1 MSLIIAVAGH
11 IDHGKTALVRA
22 LTGIETDRLPEERK
36 RGISIEAG
44 FAHWRRARTDDQP
57 LVSFVDVPGHERYIR
72 NMLAGIQGARAA
84 LLVIAADDGVM
95 PQTREHAEILRLMG
109 VRKWVVALTKSD
121 LVDAARLALRMTSV
135 QTWLAGETINAEVIP
150 VSTQT
155 GAGIALLTSRIEALA
170 LGEQRLAEQ
179 DTERATEH
187 TARLCVDKSFI
198 APGDGLVVT
207 GLLISGLLRVGD
219 AVRVSPSGQAARV
232 RGLQVAGQTVGEAR
246 SGSRCAINLAGSGID
261 RQSAAR
267 GDWIVSTELHHPVRV
282 VDVKVHGSSARIGK
296 RAPSPAGHEPV
307 QGGGAHQSTRL
318 PADVRVYAGT
328 ARFNSR
334 VSAFSAHPQADS
346 PQPGWARLLLSQPV
360 SAVVGDRWIL
370 RSSDGSQTLGMA
382 EVVWPVDETD
392 GLRRSAQE
400 EWLKGVSLAS
410 PASWLASALGQL
422 PGGIAPERFAAA
434 WALTDAAANDRS
446 LSAGAVLVR
455 QTRGS
460 MLFDRARLDGVR
472 GMLLTGVERWQE
484 QNPES
489 LGIEWSALTGT
500 LERRDRRH
508 YAAVALSALQ
518 AAGALIRHGDRI
530 FTPDHVPLASVADLA
545 IRLRALPM
553 LAERRSRSVHELTE
567 LLGMPLVA
575 LRLALDRLAL
585 QGYAV
590 AITPQRY
597 LTVHQIEALAAAA
610 ISIAATGELRAG
622 DFSRAT
628 GIGRNLGI
636 DVLEFFDR
644 IRLTRRLGDRRIVI
658 DAQALGRVLRSDTR
672 PTAEVA

>member
-22 LTGIETDRLPEERK
+22 ITGIETDRLPEERE

-44 FAHWRRARTDDQP
+44 FAHWRRTRTGDQP
-57 LVSFVDVPGHERYIR
+57 QVSFVDVPGHERYIR

-95 PQTREHAEILRLMG
+95 PQTREHAEILGLMG
-109 VRKWVVALTKSD
+109 VRNWVVALTKSD
-121 LVDAARLALRMTSV
+121 LVDAAQLAHRMTSV
-135 QTWLAGETINAEVIP
+135 QTWLAGEKINAEVIP
-150 VSTQT
+150 VSAHT

-170 LGEQRLAEQ
+170 LIEQRLSEQ

-207 GLLISGLLRVGD
+207 GLLISGVLRVGD
-219 AVRVSPSGQAARV
+219 TVRVSPSGQAARV
-232 RGLQVAGQTVGEAR
+232 RGLQVAGQAVSEAR

-261 RQSAAR
+261 RQSAGR
-267 GDWIVSTELHHPVRV
+267 GDWIVSNELHHPVRV
-282 VDVKVHGSSARIGK
+282 VDVKVNGSSAVVGK
-296 RAPSPAGHEPV
+296 CAPSPSGDEPV
-307 QGGGAHQSTRL
+307 HGGAAHQPTRL

-328 ARFNSR
+328 ARVTAR

-346 PQPGWARLLLSQPV
+346 PEPGWVRLLLSQPV
-360 SAVVGDRWIL
+360 SAVVGDRWIV
-370 RSSDGSQTLGMA
+370 RSSDGSHTLGMA
-382 EVVWPVDETD
+382 EVVWPVDATD
-392 GLRRSAQE
+392 GLRRSAQA

-410 PASWLASALGQL
+410 PASWLASALAQL

-434 WALTDAAANDRS
+434 WALTHAAANDRS

-455 QTRGS
+455 QTRGN
-460 MLFDRARLDGVR
+460 MLFDQVRLDGVR
-472 GMLLTGVERWQE
+472 DMLLTGVERWQK

-518 AAGALIRHGDRI
+518 AEGALIRHGDRI
-530 FTPDHVPLASVADLA
+530 FTPDHVPLASAADLA
-545 IRLRALPM
+545 FRLRALPM
-553 LAERRSRSVHELTE
+553 LAERRSRSIHELTE
-567 LLGMPLVA
+567 LLGMPLVE

-597 LTVHQIEALAAAA
+597 LAVPQIEALAATA

>member
-22 LTGIETDRLPEERK
+22 ITGIETDRLPEERE

-44 FAHWRRARTDDQP
+44 FAHWRRTRTGDQP
-57 LVSFVDVPGHERYIR
+57 QVSFVDVPGHERYIR

-95 PQTREHAEILRLMG
+95 PQTREHAEILGLMG
-109 VRKWVVALTKSD
+109 VRNWVVALTKSD
-121 LVDAARLALRMTSV
+121 LVDAAQLAHRMTSV
-135 QTWLAGETINAEVIP
+135 QTWLAGEKINAEVIP
-150 VSTQT
+150 VSAHT

-170 LGEQRLAEQ
+170 LIEQRLSEQ

-207 GLLISGLLRVGD
+207 GLLISGVLRVGD
-219 AVRVSPSGQAARV
+219 TVRVSPSGQAARV
-232 RGLQVAGQTVGEAR
+232 RGLQVAGQAVSEAR

-261 RQSAAR
+261 RQSAGR
-267 GDWIVSTELHHPVRV
+267 GDWIVSNELHHPVRV
-282 VDVKVHGSSARIGK
+282 VDVKVNGSSAVVGK
-296 RAPSPAGHEPV
+296 CAPSPSGDEPV
-307 QGGGAHQSTRL
+307 HGGAAHQPTRP

-328 ARFNSR
+328 ARVTAR

-346 PQPGWARLLLSQPV
+346 PEPGWVRLLLSQPV
-360 SAVVGDRWIL
+360 SAVVGDRWIV
-370 RSSDGSQTLGMA
+370 RSSDGSHTLGMA
-382 EVVWPVDETD
+382 EVVWPVDATD
-392 GLRRSAQE
+392 GLRRSAQA

-410 PASWLASALGQL
+410 PASWLASALAQL

-434 WALTDAAANDRS
+434 WALTHAAANDRS

-455 QTRGS
+455 QTRGN
-460 MLFDRARLDGVR
+460 MLFDQVRLDGVR
-472 GMLLTGVERWQE
+472 DMLLTGVERWQK

-518 AAGALIRHGDRI
+518 AEGALIRHGDRI
-530 FTPDHVPLASVADLA
+530 FTPDHVPLASAADLA
-545 IRLRALPM
+545 FRLRALPM
-553 LAERRSRSVHELTE
+553 LAERRSRSIHELIE
-567 LLGMPLVA
+567 LLGMPLVE

-597 LTVHQIEALAAAA
+597 LAVPQIEALAATA

>member
-1 MSLIIAVAGH
+1 M
-11 IDHGKTALVRA
+11 
-22 LTGIETDRLPEERK
+22 
-36 RGISIEAG
+36 
-44 FAHWRRARTDDQP
+44 
-57 LVSFVDVPGHERYIR
+57 
-72 NMLAGIQGARAA
+72 
-84 LLVIAADDGVM
+84 
-95 PQTREHAEILRLMG
+95 
-109 VRKWVVALTKSD
+109 
-121 LVDAARLALRMTSV
+121 
-135 QTWLAGETINAEVIP
+135 IP
-150 VSTQT
+150 VSAHT
-155 GAGIALLTSRIEALA
+155 GAGIALLTSRIEVLA
-170 LGEQRLAEQ
+170 LIEQRRTKQ
-179 DTERATEH
+179 DTEQATEH

-198 APGDGLVVT
+198 ASGDGLVVT
-207 GLLISGLLRVGD
+207 GLLISGVLRVGD
-219 AVRVSPSGQAARV
+219 TVRVSPSGQAARV
-232 RGLQVAGQTVGEAR
+232 RGLQVAGQAVSEAR

-261 RQSAAR
+261 RQSAGR
-267 GDWIVSTELHHPVRV
+267 GDWIVSNELHHPVRV
-282 VDVKVHGSSARIGK
+282 VDVKVNGSSAVVGK
-296 RAPSPAGHEPV
+296 CAPSPSGDEPV
-307 QGGGAHQSTRL
+307 HGGAAHQPTRL

-328 ARFNSR
+328 ARVTAR

-346 PQPGWARLLLSQPV
+346 PEPGWVRLLLSQPV
-360 SAVVGDRWIL
+360 SAVVGDRWIV
-370 RSSDGSQTLGMA
+370 RSSDGSHTLGMA
-382 EVVWPVDETD
+382 EVVWPVDATD
-392 GLRRSAQE
+392 GLRRSAQA

-410 PASWLASALGQL
+410 PASWLASALAQL

-434 WALTDAAANDRS
+434 WALTHAAANDRS

-455 QTRGS
+455 QTRGN
-460 MLFDRARLDGVR
+460 MLFDQVRLDGVR
-472 GMLLTGVERWQE
+472 DMLLTGVERWQK

-518 AAGALIRHGDRI
+518 AEGALIRHGDRI
-530 FTPDHVPLASVADLA
+530 FTPDHVPLASAADLA
-545 IRLRALPM
+545 FRLRALPM
-553 LAERRSRSVHELTE
+553 LAERRSRSIHELTE
-567 LLGMPLVA
+567 LLGMPLVE

-597 LTVHQIEALAAAA
+597 LAVPQIEALAATA

>member
-22 LTGIETDRLPEERK
+22 ITGIETDRLPEERE

-44 FAHWRRARTDDQP
+44 FAHWRRTRTGDQP
-57 LVSFVDVPGHERYIR
+57 QVSFVDVPGHERYIR

-84 LLVIAADDGVM
+84 LLVIAAEDGVM
-95 PQTREHAEILRLMG
+95 PQTREHAEILSLMG
-109 VRKWVVALTKSD
+109 VRNWVVALTKSD
-121 LVDAARLALRMTSV
+121 LVDAAQLAHRMTSV
-135 QTWLAGETINAEVIP
+135 QTWLAGEKINAEVIP
-150 VSTQT
+150 VSAHT

-170 LGEQRLAEQ
+170 LIERRLSEQ
-179 DTERATEH
+179 DTEQATEH

-198 APGDGLVVT
+198 ASGDGLVVT
-207 GLLISGLLRVGD
+207 GLLISGVLRVGD
-219 AVRVSPSGQAARV
+219 TVRVSPSGQAARV
-232 RGLQVAGQTVGEAR
+232 RGLQVAGQAVSEAR

-261 RQSAAR
+261 RRSAGR
-267 GDWIVSTELHHPVRV
+267 GDWIVSNELHHPVRV
-282 VDVKVHGSSARIGK
+282 VDVKVNGSSAVVGK
-296 RAPSPAGHEPV
+296 CVPSPSGDEPV
-307 QGGGAHQSTRL
+307 HGGAAHQPTRL

-328 ARFNSR
+328 ARVTAR

-346 PQPGWARLLLSQPV
+346 PEPGWVRLLLSQPV
-360 SAVVGDRWIL
+360 SAVVGDRWIV
-370 RSSDGSQTLGMA
+370 RSSDGSHTLGMA
-382 EVVWPVDETD
+382 EVVWPVDATD
-392 GLRRSAQE
+392 GLRRSAQA

-410 PASWLASALGQL
+410 PASWLASALAQL

-434 WALTDAAANDRS
+434 WALTHAAANDRS

-460 MLFDRARLDGVR
+460 MLFDQVRLDGVR
-472 GMLLTGVERWQE
+472 DMLLTGVERWQK

-518 AAGALIRHGDRI
+518 AEGALIRHGDRI
-530 FTPDHVPLASVADLA
+530 FTPDHVPLASAADLA
-545 IRLRALPM
+545 FRLRALPM
-553 LAERRSRSVHELTE
+553 LAERRSRSIHELTE
-567 LLGMPLVA
+567 LLGMPLVE

-597 LTVHQIEALAAAA
+597 LAVPQIEALAATA

>member
-22 LTGIETDRLPEERK
+22 LTGIETDRLPEERE

-44 FAHWRRARTDDQP
+44 FAHWRRTRTGDQP
-57 LVSFVDVPGHERYIR
+57 QVSFVDVPGHERYIR

-95 PQTREHAEILRLMG
+95 PQTREHAEILGLMG
-109 VRKWVVALTKSD
+109 VRNWVVALTKSD
-121 LVDAARLALRMTSV
+121 LVDAAQLAHRMTSV
-135 QTWLAGETINAEVIP
+135 QTWLAGEKINAEVIP
-150 VSTQT
+150 VSAHT

-170 LGEQRLAEQ
+170 LIEQRRTKQ
-179 DTERATEH
+179 DTEQATEH

-207 GLLISGLLRVGD
+207 GLLISGVLRVGD
-219 AVRVSPSGQAARV
+219 TVRVSPSGQAARV
-232 RGLQVAGQTVGEAR
+232 RGLQVAGQAVSEAR

-261 RQSAAR
+261 RQSAGR
-267 GDWIVSTELHHPVRV
+267 GDWIVSNELHHPVRV
-282 VDVKVHGSSARIGK
+282 VDVKVNGSSALVGK
-296 RAPSPAGHEPV
+296 RAPSPSGDEPV
-307 QGGGAHQSTRL
+307 QGGGVHQSTRL

-328 ARFNSR
+328 ARVTAR
-334 VSAFSAHPQADS
+334 VSAFSAHPQADN

-360 SAVVGDRWIL
+360 SAVVGDRWIV
-370 RSSDGSQTLGMA
+370 RSSDGSHTLGMA
-382 EVVWPVDETD
+382 EVVWPVDATD
-392 GLRRSAQE
+392 GLRRSAQA

-410 PASWLASALGQL
+410 PASWLASALAQL

-434 WALTDAAANDRS
+434 WALTHAAANDRS

-460 MLFDRARLDGVR
+460 MLFDQVRLDGVR
-472 GMLLTGVERWQE
+472 DMLLTGVERWQK

-518 AAGALIRHGDRI
+518 AEGALIRHGDRI
-530 FTPDHVPLASVADLA
+530 FTPDHVPLASAADLA
-545 IRLRALPM
+545 FRLRALPM
-553 LAERRSRSVHELTE
+553 LAERRSRSIHELTE
-567 LLGMPLVA
+567 LLGMPLVE

-597 LTVHQIEALAAAA
+597 LAVPQIEALAATA

>member
-22 LTGIETDRLPEERK
+22 ITGIETDRLPEERE

-44 FAHWRRARTDDQP
+44 FAHWRRTRTGDQP
-57 LVSFVDVPGHERYIR
+57 QVSFVDVPGHERYIR

-95 PQTREHAEILRLMG
+95 PQTREHAEILGLMG
-109 VRKWVVALTKSD
+109 VRNWVVALTKSD
-121 LVDAARLALRMTSV
+121 LVDAAQLAHRMTSV
-135 QTWLAGETINAEVIP
+135 QTWLAGEKINAEVIP
-150 VSTQT
+150 VSAHT

-170 LGEQRLAEQ
+170 LIEQRLSEQ

-207 GLLISGLLRVGD
+207 GLLISGVLRVGD
-219 AVRVSPSGQAARV
+219 TVRVSPSGQAARV
-232 RGLQVAGQTVGEAR
+232 RGLQVAGQAVSEAR

-261 RQSAAR
+261 RQSAGR
-267 GDWIVSTELHHPVRV
+267 GDWIVSNELHHPVRV
-282 VDVKVHGSSARIGK
+282 VDVKVNGSSAVVGK
-296 RAPSPAGHEPV
+296 CAPSPSGDEPV
-307 QGGGAHQSTRL
+307 HGGAAHQPTRL

-328 ARFNSR
+328 ARVTAR
-334 VSAFSAHPQADS
+334 VSAFSAHPQADN

-360 SAVVGDRWIL
+360 SAVVGDRWIV
-370 RSSDGSQTLGMA
+370 RSSDGSHTLGMA
-382 EVVWPVDETD
+382 EVVWPVDATD
-392 GLRRSAQE
+392 GLRRSAQA

-410 PASWLASALGQL
+410 PASWLASALAQL

-434 WALTDAAANDRS
+434 WALTHAAANDRS

-455 QTRGS
+455 QTRGN
-460 MLFDRARLDGVR
+460 MLFDQVRLDGVR
-472 GMLLTGVERWQE
+472 DMLLTGVERWQK

-518 AAGALIRHGDRI
+518 AEGALIRHGDRI
-530 FTPDHVPLASVADLA
+530 FTPDHVPLASAADLA
-545 IRLRALPM
+545 FRLRALPM
-553 LAERRSRSVHELTE
+553 LAERRSRSIHELTE
-567 LLGMPLVA
+567 LLGMPLVE

-597 LTVHQIEALAAAA
+597 LAVPQIEALAATA

>member
-22 LTGIETDRLPEERK
+22 ITGIETDRLPEERE

-44 FAHWRRARTDDQP
+44 FAHWRRTRTGDQP
-57 LVSFVDVPGHERYIR
+57 QVSFVDVPGHERYIR

-84 LLVIAADDGVM
+84 LLVIAAEDGVM
-95 PQTREHAEILRLMG
+95 PQTREHAEILSLMG
-109 VRKWVVALTKSD
+109 VRNWVVALTKSD
-121 LVDAARLALRMTSV
+121 LVDAAQLAHRMTSV
-135 QTWLAGETINAEVIP
+135 QTWLAGEKINAEVIP
-150 VSTQT
+150 VSAHT

-170 LGEQRLAEQ
+170 LIEQRLSEQ

-207 GLLISGLLRVGD
+207 GLLISGVLRVGD
-219 AVRVSPSGQAARV
+219 TVRVSPSGQAARV
-232 RGLQVAGQTVGEAR
+232 RGLQVAGQAVSEAR

-261 RQSAAR
+261 RRSAGR
-267 GDWIVSTELHHPVRV
+267 GDWIVSNELHHPVRV
-282 VDVKVHGSSARIGK
+282 VDVKVNGSSAVVGK
-296 RAPSPAGHEPV
+296 CAPSPSGDEPV
-307 QGGGAHQSTRL
+307 HGGAAHQPTRL

-328 ARFNSR
+328 ARVTAR

-346 PQPGWARLLLSQPV
+346 PEPGWVRLLLSQPV
-360 SAVVGDRWIL
+360 SAVVGDRWIV
-370 RSSDGSQTLGMA
+370 RSSDGSHTLGMA
-382 EVVWPVDETD
+382 EVVWPVDATD
-392 GLRRSAQE
+392 GLRRSAQA

-410 PASWLASALGQL
+410 PASWLASALAQL

-434 WALTDAAANDRS
+434 WALTHAAANDRS

-455 QTRGS
+455 QTRGN
-460 MLFDRARLDGVR
+460 MLFDQVRLDGVR
-472 GMLLTGVERWQE
+472 DMLLTGVERWQK

-518 AAGALIRHGDRI
+518 AEGALIRHGDRI
-530 FTPDHVPLASVADLA
+530 FTPDHVPLASAADLA
-545 IRLRALPM
+545 FRLRALPM
-553 LAERRSRSVHELTE
+553 LAERRSRSIHELIE
-567 LLGMPLVA
+567 LLGMPLVE

-597 LTVHQIEALAAAA
+597 LAVPQIEALAATA

>member
-22 LTGIETDRLPEERK
+22 LTGIETDRLPEERQ

-44 FAHWRRARTDDQP
+44 FAHWRRAKTDDQP
-57 LVSFVDVPGHERYIR
+57 RVSFVDVPGHERYIG

-95 PQTREHAEILRLMG
+95 PQTREHAEILSLMG
-109 VRKWVVALTKSD
+109 VRNWVVALTKSD
-121 LVDAARLALRMTSV
+121 LLDAAQLAHRIASV
-135 QTWLAGETINAEVIP
+135 QTWLTSEAINAEVIP
-150 VSTQT
+150 VSAHT
-155 GAGIALLTSRIEALA
+155 GAGIALLTSRIEVLA
-170 LGEQRLAEQ
+170 LIEQRRTEP
-179 DTERATEH
+179 DTEPKTEH

-198 APGDGLVVT
+198 ASGDGLVVT
-207 GLLISGLLRVGD
+207 GLLISGVLRVGD
-219 AVRVSPSGQAARV
+219 TVRVSPSGQAARV
-232 RGLQVAGQTVGEAR
+232 RGLQVAGQAVGEAR

-261 RQSAAR
+261 RQSAGR
-267 GDWIVSTELHHPVRV
+267 GDWIVSSELHHPVRV
-282 VDVKVHGSSARIGK
+282 VDVKVHGSGALAGK
-296 RAPSPAGHEPV
+296 RASSPTGCEPV
-307 QGGGAHQSTRL
+307 QGGGTHQSIRL
-318 PADVRVYAGT
+318 PADIRVYAGT
-328 ARFNSR
+328 ARFNAR
-334 VSAFSAHPQADS
+334 VSAFSAPPQADG
-346 PQPGWARLLLSQPV
+346 PQPAWVRLLLSQPV

-370 RSSDGSQTLGMA
+370 RSSDGSRTLGMA
-382 EVVWPVDETD
+382 EVVWPVDATD
-392 GLRRSAQE
+392 GLRRSAQA

-410 PASWLASALGQL
+410 PASWLASALARL

-434 WALTDAAANDRS
+434 WALTHAAANDYW
-446 LSAGAVLVR
+446 LSAGAAMVR
-455 QTRGS
+455 QTQVN
-460 MLFDRARLDGVR
+460 MLFDQTRLDEIR
-472 GMLLTGVERWQE
+472 GMLLTGVETWQK

-489 LGIEWSALTGT
+489 LGIEWTALVGT
-500 LERRDRRH
+500 LKRRDRRH

-530 FTPDHVPLASVADLA
+530 FSPGHVPLPSAADLA
-545 IRLRALPM
+545 FRLRALPM
-553 LAERRSRSVHELTE
+553 LAERRSRSIHELIE

-597 LTVHQIEALAAAA
+597 LAVPQIEALAAAA

-644 IRLTRRLGDRRIVI
+644 IRLTRRVGDRRIVI

>member
-22 LTGIETDRLPEERK
+22 ITGIETDRLPEERE

-44 FAHWRRARTDDQP
+44 FAHWRRTRTGDQP
-57 LVSFVDVPGHERYIR
+57 QVSFVDVPGHERYIR

-84 LLVIAADDGVM
+84 LLVIAAEDGVM
-95 PQTREHAEILRLMG
+95 PQTREHAEILSLMG
-109 VRKWVVALTKSD
+109 VRNWVVALTKSD
-121 LVDAARLALRMTSV
+121 LVDAAQLAHRMTSV
-135 QTWLAGETINAEVIP
+135 QTWLAGEKINAEVIP
-150 VSTQT
+150 VSAHT

-170 LGEQRLAEQ
+170 LIERRLSEQ
-179 DTERATEH
+179 DTKQATEH

-207 GLLISGLLRVGD
+207 GLLISGVLRVGD
-219 AVRVSPSGQAARV
+219 TVRVSPSGQAARV
-232 RGLQVAGQTVGEAR
+232 RGLQVAGQAVGEAR

-261 RQSAAR
+261 RQSAGR
-267 GDWIVSTELHHPVRV
+267 GDWIVSNELHHPVRV
-282 VDVKVHGSSARIGK
+282 VDVKVNGSSAVVGK
-296 RAPSPAGHEPV
+296 CAPSPSGDEPV
-307 QGGGAHQSTRL
+307 HGGAAHQPTRL

-328 ARFNSR
+328 ARVTAR

-346 PQPGWARLLLSQPV
+346 PEPGWVRLLLSQPV
-360 SAVVGDRWIL
+360 SAVVGDRWIV
-370 RSSDGSQTLGMA
+370 RSSDGSHTLGMA
-382 EVVWPVDETD
+382 EVVWPVDATD
-392 GLRRSAQE
+392 GLRRSAQA

-410 PASWLASALGQL
+410 PASWLASALAQL

-434 WALTDAAANDRS
+434 WALTHAAANDRS

-455 QTRGS
+455 QTRGN
-460 MLFDRARLDGVR
+460 MLFDQVRLDGVR
-472 GMLLTGVERWQE
+472 DMLLTGVERWQK

-518 AAGALIRHGDRI
+518 AEGALIRHGDRI
-530 FTPDHVPLASVADLA
+530 FTPDHVPLASAADLA
-545 IRLRALPM
+545 FRLRALPM
-553 LAERRSRSVHELTE
+553 LAERRSRSIHELTE
-567 LLGMPLVA
+567 LLGMPLVE

-597 LTVHQIEALAAAA
+597 LAVPQIEALAATA

>member
-22 LTGIETDRLPEERK
+22 LTGIETDRLPEERE

-44 FAHWRRARTDDQP
+44 FAHWRRTRTGDQP
-57 LVSFVDVPGHERYIR
+57 QVSFVDVPGHERYIR

-95 PQTREHAEILRLMG
+95 PQTREHAEILSLMG
-109 VRKWVVALTKSD
+109 VRNWVVALTKSD
-121 LVDAARLALRMTSV
+121 LVDAAQLAHRMTSV
-135 QTWLAGETINAEVIP
+135 QTWLAGEKINAEVIP
-150 VSTQT
+150 VSAHT

-170 LGEQRLAEQ
+170 LIERRLSEQ
-179 DTERATEH
+179 DTEQATEH

-207 GLLISGLLRVGD
+207 GLLISGVLRVGD
-219 AVRVSPSGQAARV
+219 TVRVSPSGQAARV
-232 RGLQVAGQTVGEAR
+232 RGLQVAGQAVSEAR

-261 RQSAAR
+261 RQSAGR
-267 GDWIVSTELHHPVRV
+267 GDWIVSNELHHPVRV
-282 VDVKVHGSSARIGK
+282 VDVKVNGSSAVVGK
-296 RAPSPAGHEPV
+296 CAPSPSGDEPV
-307 QGGGAHQSTRL
+307 HGGAAHQPTRL

-328 ARFNSR
+328 ARVTAR

-346 PQPGWARLLLSQPV
+346 PEPGWVRLLLSQPV
-360 SAVVGDRWIL
+360 SAVVGDRWIV
-370 RSSDGSQTLGMA
+370 RSSDGSHTLGMA
-382 EVVWPVDETD
+382 EVVWPVDATD
-392 GLRRSAQE
+392 GLRRSAQA

-410 PASWLASALGQL
+410 PASWLASALAQL

-434 WALTDAAANDRS
+434 WALTHAAANDRS

-455 QTRGS
+455 QTRGN
-460 MLFDRARLDGVR
+460 MLFDQVRLDGVR
-472 GMLLTGVERWQE
+472 DMLLTGVERWQK

-518 AAGALIRHGDRI
+518 AEGALIRHGDRI
-530 FTPDHVPLASVADLA
+530 FTPDHVPLASAADLA
-545 IRLRALPM
+545 FRLRALPM
-553 LAERRSRSVHELTE
+553 LAERRSRSIHELTE
-567 LLGMPLVA
+567 LLGMPLVE

-597 LTVHQIEALAAAA
+597 LAVPQIEALAATA

>member
-22 LTGIETDRLPEERK
+22 LTGIETDRLPEERE

-44 FAHWRRARTDDQP
+44 FAHWRRTRTGDQP
-57 LVSFVDVPGHERYIR
+57 QVSFVDVPGHERYIQ

-84 LLVIAADDGVM
+84 LLVIAAEDGVM
-95 PQTREHAEILRLMG
+95 PQTREHAEILSLMG
-109 VRKWVVALTKSD
+109 VRNWVVALTKSD
-121 LVDAARLALRMTSV
+121 LVDAAQLAHRMTSV
-135 QTWLAGETINAEVIP
+135 QTWLAGEKINAEVIP
-150 VSTQT
+150 VSAHT

-170 LGEQRLAEQ
+170 LIEQRLSEQ
-179 DTERATEH
+179 DTEQATEH

-207 GLLISGLLRVGD
+207 GLLISGVLRVGD
-219 AVRVSPSGQAARV
+219 TVRVSPSGQAARV
-232 RGLQVAGQTVGEAR
+232 RGLQVAGQAVSEAR

-261 RQSAAR
+261 RQSAGR
-267 GDWIVSTELHHPVRV
+267 GDWIVSNELHHPVRV
-282 VDVKVHGSSARIGK
+282 VDVKVNGSSAVVGK
-296 RAPSPAGHEPV
+296 CAPSPSGDEPV
-307 QGGGAHQSTRL
+307 HGGAAHQPTRL

-328 ARFNSR
+328 ARVTAR

-346 PQPGWARLLLSQPV
+346 PEPGWVRLLLSQPV
-360 SAVVGDRWIL
+360 SAVVGDRWIV
-370 RSSDGSQTLGMA
+370 RSSDGSHTLGMA
-382 EVVWPVDETD
+382 EVVWPVDATD
-392 GLRRSAQE
+392 GLRRSAQA

-410 PASWLASALGQL
+410 PASWLASALAQL

-434 WALTDAAANDRS
+434 WALTHAAANDRS

-455 QTRGS
+455 QTRGN
-460 MLFDRARLDGVR
+460 MLFDQVRLDGVR
-472 GMLLTGVERWQE
+472 DMLLTGVERWQK

-518 AAGALIRHGDRI
+518 AEGALIRHGDRI
-530 FTPDHVPLASVADLA
+530 FTPDHVPLASAADLA
-545 IRLRALPM
+545 FRLRALPM
-553 LAERRSRSVHELTE
+553 LAERRSRSIHELTE
-567 LLGMPLVA
+567 LLGMPLVE

-585 QGYAV
+585 QGYVV

-597 LTVHQIEALAAAA
+597 LAVPQIEALAATA

>member
-22 LTGIETDRLPEERK
+22 LTGIETDRLPEERE

-44 FAHWRRARTDDQP
+44 FAHWRRTRTGDQP
-57 LVSFVDVPGHERYIR
+57 QVSFVDVPGHERYIR

-95 PQTREHAEILRLMG
+95 PQTREHAEILGLMG
-109 VRKWVVALTKSD
+109 VRNWVVALTKSD
-121 LVDAARLALRMTSV
+121 LVDAAQLAHRMTSV
-135 QTWLAGETINAEVIP
+135 QTWLAGEKINAEVIP
-150 VSTQT
+150 VSAHT

-170 LGEQRLAEQ
+170 LIERRLSEQ
-179 DTERATEH
+179 DTEQATEH

-207 GLLISGLLRVGD
+207 GLLISGVLRVGD
-219 AVRVSPSGQAARV
+219 TVRVSPSGQAARV
-232 RGLQVAGQTVGEAR
+232 RGLQVAGQAVSEAR

-261 RQSAAR
+261 RQSAGR
-267 GDWIVSTELHHPVRV
+267 GDWIVSNELHHPVRV
-282 VDVKVHGSSARIGK
+282 VDVKVNGSSAVVGK
-296 RAPSPAGHEPV
+296 CAPSPSGDEPV
-307 QGGGAHQSTRL
+307 HGGAAHQPTRL

-328 ARFNSR
+328 ARVTAR
-334 VSAFSAHPQADS
+334 VSAFSAHPQADN

-360 SAVVGDRWIL
+360 SAVVGDRWIV
-370 RSSDGSQTLGMA
+370 RSSDGSHTLGMA
-382 EVVWPVDETD
+382 EVVWPVDATD
-392 GLRRSAQE
+392 GLRRSAQA

-410 PASWLASALGQL
+410 PASWLASALAQL

-434 WALTDAAANDRS
+434 WALTHAAANDRS

-455 QTRGS
+455 QTRGN
-460 MLFDRARLDGVR
+460 MLFDQVRLDGVR
-472 GMLLTGVERWQE
+472 DMLLTGVERWQK

-518 AAGALIRHGDRI
+518 AEGALIRHGDRI
-530 FTPDHVPLASVADLA
+530 FTPDHVPLASAADLA
-545 IRLRALPM
+545 FRLRALPM
-553 LAERRSRSVHELTE
+553 LAERRSRSIHELTE
-567 LLGMPLVA
+567 LLGMPLVE

-597 LTVHQIEALAAAA
+597 LAVPQIEALAATA